1 MVVKVYLDEK
11 LEAKFRKA
19 AMEVYGYGRG
29 SLSSAAEEAIRSW
42 VSDYEA
48 QHMGLTEED
57 PVDSIRGLLD
67 HVNKGSVE
75 PQHKAGEIRAEN

>member
-1 MVVKVYLDEK
+1 MVVKVYLDEE
-11 LEAKFRKA
+11 LEARFRKA

-48 QHMGLTEED
+48 QYEYFTEED

-75 PQHKAGEIRAEN
+75 LQYKAC

>member
-1 MVVKVYLDEK
+1 MVVKVYLDEE
-11 LEAKFRKA
+11 LETRFRKA
-19 AMEVYGYGRG
+19 AMEIYGYGRG

-48 QHMGLTEED
+48 QHEGLIEED
-57 PVDSIRGLLD
+57 PVDNIRGLLD

-75 PQHKAGEIRAEN
+75 LQHKAGEIRAEN